1 MNILLNQNLWGGGGE
16 NLKFELNLSN
26 YETKSDLKNTTG
38 IDTSNFA
45 NKSDLAGLKSEIDK
59 LDIGKLETT
68 PIDLSKLSDLVK
80 NEVVK
85 KTAYDELS

>member
-1 MNILLNQNLWGGGGE
+1 MGGE

>member
-1 MNILLNQNLWGGGGE
+1 MNILLNQNLWGGE
-16 NLKFELNLSN
+16 NLKFELSLSN

-45 NKSDLAGLKSEIDK
+45 NKSGLAGLKSEIDK

>member
-1 MNILLNQNLWGGGGE
+1 M
-16 NLKFELNLSN
+16 KFELNLSN